1 MSTAISLDQLCVNT
15 IRTLA
20 IDAVQKAN
28 SGHPGLPMGAAPMAY
43 VLWQSHLRH
52 YPKNPAWPD
61 RDRFVLSAG
70 HGSMLL
76 YALLHLTGYHLAM
89 DDLLAFRQWGSR
101 TPGHPESFET
111 PGVEATTG
119 PLGQGAANAVGMAM
133 AERMLH
139 HRFNRPDHTIVDH
152 HTYALVSD
160 GDLMEGVSAEASSI
174 AGQFRLGK
182 LTYLYDANEVTLDGP
197 ASLTFSTEDVAR
209 RYEAYGWHVQ
219 RVRDGDHDLE
229 SIDAA
234 IREAKMETARPSL
247 IIVHTTIGYG
257 SPNKQGSSSAHG
269 APLGADE
276 VALTKEGL
284 GWDPSREFYV
294 PDEAKAQFREAFDR
308 GEAAEADWRARFA
321 RYREAYPELAFE
333 WERRHRH
340 ELPNGWDEALVSFK
354 AGEKLATRE
363 SSGKVLNAIASTVP
377 ELVGGDADLSSST
390 KTALKDMGSFDG
402 KTGEGRNVHFGVR
415 EHAMGS
421 LVNGMA
427 YHGGVRAYA
436 STFFVF
442 SDYMRPSIR
451 LAALSKLPVI
461 YVWTHDSVGL
471 GEDGPTHQP
480 VEQLMALRVVPNLHV
495 LRPADANETV
505 EAWRVAMERT
515 DGPTALVLTRQKIAT
530 FDREEPGSAR
540 GTRRGAYVLADAEGE
555 GLPDA
560 ILMATGS
567 EVTLALA
574 ARDLLSQSGVRVRVV
589 SMPCWEL
596 FEAETDEYR
605 ESVLP
610 EAVKARVSVEAGV
623 TLGWERYLG
632 SRGRAIGID
641 RFGASA
647 PGNTVFEKLGLT
659 ADSVAETVKRL
670 L

>member
-43 VLWQSHLRH
+43 VLWQNHLRH

-76 YALLHLTGYHLAM
+76 YALLHLSGYDVTM
-89 DDLLAFRQWGSR
+89 NDLLAFRQWGSR

-119 PLGQGAANAVGMAM
+119 PLGQGAANAVGMAI

-139 HRFNRPDHTIVDH
+139 HRFNRPDHSIVDH
-152 HTYALVSD
+152 CTYALVSD
-160 GDLMEGVSAEASSI
+160 GDLMEGISAEAASI
-174 AGQFRLGK
+174 AGHFGLGK
-182 LTYLYDANEVTLDGP
+182 LIYLYDANDVTLDGP
-197 ASLTFSTEDVAR
+197 ASLTFSTEDVGR

-219 RVRDGDHDLE
+219 RVRHGDHDLE
-229 SIDAA
+229 SIDTA
-234 IREAKMETARPSL
+234 IREAKAESARPSL

-276 VALTKEGL
+276 VTLTKEGL

-294 PDEAKAQFREAFDR
+294 PDEAKAQFRQAFDR
-308 GEAAEADWRARFA
+308 GEAAEADWRVRFA
-321 RYREAYPELAFE
+321 RYREAYPELASE
-333 WERRHRH
+333 WERRQRH
-340 ELPNGWDEALVSFK
+340 ELPTGWDEALGSFEV
-354 AGEKLATRE
+354 GEKLATRE

-402 KTGEGRNVHFGVR
+402 QTGEGRNVHFGVR

-421 LVNGMA
+421 LVNGMV

-451 LAALSKLPVI
+451 LAALSKLPAI
-461 YVWTHDSVGL
+461 YVWTHDSVGV

-480 VEQLMALRVVPNLHV
+480 VEHLMALRVVPNLHV

-515 DGPTALVLTRQKIAT
+515 DGPTALVLTRQKIVT
-530 FDREEPGSAR
+530 FDREELGSAR
-540 GTRRGAYVLADAEGE
+540 GTRRGAYVLANAEGE

-574 ARDLLSQSGVRVRVV
+574 ARELLSPSGIRVRVV

-596 FEAETDEYR
+596 FEAETEEYR

-610 EAVKARVSVEAGV
+610 EAVKVRVSVEAGV

-670 L
+670 V

>member
-43 VLWQSHLRH
+43 VLWQNHLRH

-76 YALLHLTGYHLAM
+76 YALLHLSGYDVTM
-89 DDLLAFRQWGSR
+89 NDLLAFRQWGSR

-119 PLGQGAANAVGMAM
+119 PLGQGAANAVGMAI

-139 HRFNRPDHTIVDH
+139 HRFNRPDHSIVDH
-152 HTYALVSD
+152 YTYALVSD
-160 GDLMEGVSAEASSI
+160 GDLMEGISAEAASI
-174 AGQFRLGK
+174 AGHFGLGK
-182 LTYLYDANEVTLDGP
+182 LTYLYDANDVTLDGP
-197 ASLTFSTEDVAR
+197 ASLTFSTEDVGR
-209 RYEAYGWHVQ
+209 RY
-219 RVRDGDHDLE
+219 
-229 SIDAA
+229 
-234 IREAKMETARPSL
+234 
-247 IIVHTTIGYG
+247 
-257 SPNKQGSSSAHG
+257 
-269 APLGADE
+269 
-276 VALTKEGL
+276 
-284 GWDPSREFYV
+284 
-294 PDEAKAQFREAFDR
+294 
-308 GEAAEADWRARFA
+308 
-321 RYREAYPELAFE
+321 EAYPELASE
-333 WERRHRH
+333 WERRQRH
-340 ELPNGWDEALVSFK
+340 ELPTGWDEALGSFEV
-354 AGEKLATRE
+354 GEKLATRE

-402 KTGEGRNVHFGVR
+402 QTGEGRNVHFGVR

-421 LVNGMA
+421 LVNGMV

-451 LAALSKLPVI
+451 LAALSKLPAI
-461 YVWTHDSVGL
+461 YVWTHDSVGV

-480 VEQLMALRVVPNLHV
+480 VEHLMALRVVPNLHV

-515 DGPTALVLTRQKIAT
+515 DGPTALVLTRQKIVT
-530 FDREEPGSAR
+530 FDREELGSAR
-540 GTRRGAYVLADAEGE
+540 GTRRGAYVLANAEGE

-574 ARDLLSQSGVRVRVV
+574 ARELLSPSGIRVRVV

-596 FEAETDEYR
+596 FEAETEEYR

-632 SRGRAIGID
+632 SKGRAIGID

-670 L
+670 V